1 MAETSLNLVESTH
14 PGHLPPIQHN
24 VRDKYRRPIET
35 LSTSQPI
42 DIRGQRKSHLNV
54 YRHALPYQQ
63 ADDVCSQ
70 REDGAESPN
79 MVYRPNDVEAQKG
92 YNYRKR
98 VHHTLDDWTAG
109 TKHASTYENGIFAK
123 RKDAYAP
130 YVAAIM
136 PLVLG
141 TSHRTQGHSPTS
153 DEREHTIANQPLRV
167 PFQSVGDIIG
177 FAKVVRAQRRDAL
190 EQLNH
195 VLTQPWTLR
204 SKNGRSGEQ
213 DHRQQNLFVDSL
225 SSTDQRSD
233 GGMVD

>member
-1 MAETSLNLVESTH
+1 MAETSLNLVESTY
-14 PGHLPPIQHN
+14 PGHLPSTHHS

-42 DIRGQRKSHLNV
+42 DIRGQRKSQLNE
-54 YRHALPYQQ
+54 YRQASPYQQ
-63 ADDVCSQ
+63 ADDACSQ

-79 MVYRPNDVEAQKG
+79 MVFRPNDVEVHKG
-92 YNYRKR
+92 ARKR
-98 VHHTLDDWTAG
+98 VHPTLDDWTAG
-109 TKHASTYENGIFAK
+109 TKHASTYGYETGIFAK

-130 YVAAIM
+130 YVAIM

-141 TSHRTQGHSPTS
+141 TSHRTQGHSTTP
-153 DEREHTIANQPLRV
+153 DEREHSIANQLLRV

-177 FAKVVRAQRRDAL
+177 FAKVVRAQRSDAL

-204 SKNGRSGEQ
+204 SKNASRGEE
-213 DHRQQNLFVDSL
+213 DHSHQNLCADSL
-225 SSTDQRSD
+225 PSTQRSD
-233 GGMVD
+233 DEMED